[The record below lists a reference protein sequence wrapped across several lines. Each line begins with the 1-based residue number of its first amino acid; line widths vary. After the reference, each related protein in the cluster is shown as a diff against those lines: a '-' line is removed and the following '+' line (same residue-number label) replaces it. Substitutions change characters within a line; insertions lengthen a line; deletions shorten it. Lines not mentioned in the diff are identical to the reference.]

1 MKTDPTSWFG
11 KSASVSSVTEEV
23 DKQSY
28 VPAYVQLA
36 QIIRRGISGG
46 AHPAGSRLPAEAALA
61 KRYGVS
67 PMTARQ
73 AVSLMVKEGLVR
85 RVQGSGTYVRKP
97 EVTTGSFS
105 LEAMQNIL
113 ADQTNLQVRI
123 RKASVVRSS
132 GPVCISLAV
141 EPNVPL
147 IFIERLIL
155 YKQEPFTLQTG
166 YARFEPESPVVET
179 MLDTTVLT
187 GLFLEEGLTSFKKG
201 IMRLLPTAFDKHE
214 AQLLNGKPG
223 DYAFKLEHIFYDFND
238 QPAAFGCFLVSP
250 EKMPLIG
257 RVGVWG
263 E

>member
-1 MKTDPTSWFG
+1 MNAVNTNWFG
-11 KSASVSSVTEEV
+11 KFSPASNAQGEV

-36 QIIRRGISGG
+36 QIIRKGISGG
-46 AHPAGSRLPAEAALA
+46 AHPPGSRLPAESALA

-67 PMTARQ
+67 AMTARQ

-85 RVQGSGTYVRKP
+85 RVQGSGTYVQKP
-97 EVTTGSFS
+97 DVTAGSFS
-105 LEAMQNIL
+105 LGALQIIL
-113 ADQTNLQVRI
+113 ADQDNIQVRI
-123 RKASVVRSS
+123 RKATVERAS
-132 GPVCISLAV
+132 GPVCQALAV
-141 EPNVPL
+141 MPEAPL
-147 IFIERLIL
+147 IFVERLIL
-155 YKQEPFTLQTG
+155 YKGDPFTLQTG
-166 YARFEPESPVVET
+166 YARFEPESPIVEM

-201 IMRLLPTAFDKHE
+201 EMRLLPTAYDKHE
-214 AQLLNGKPG
+214 AQLLCGKPG

-250 EKMPLIG
+250 EKLPLIG

>member
-1 MKTDPTSWFG
+1 MKTGDTNWFG
-11 KSASVSSVTEEV
+11 KSSPALNSQQEV

-46 AHPAGSRLPAEAALA
+46 THRPGSRLPAESALA

-67 PMTARQ
+67 AMTARQ
-73 AVSLMVKEGLVR
+73 AVTLMVKEGLVR
-85 RVQGSGTYVRKP
+85 RVQGSGTYVQKAD
-97 EVTTGSFS
+97 VTSGSFS
-105 LEAMQNIL
+105 LGALQSIL
-113 ADQTNLQVRI
+113 ADQDNLQVRI
-123 RKASVVRSS
+123 QKASVERAS
-132 GPVCISLAV
+132 GSVCQALAV
-141 EPNVPL
+141 APDAPL
-147 IFIERLIL
+147 IFVERLII
-155 YKQEPFTLQTG
+155 YKDEPFTLQTG
-166 YARFEPESPVVET
+166 YARFEPESPVVEM

-201 IMRLLPTAFDKHE
+201 EMRLLPTAFSKHE
-214 AQLLNGKPG
+214 AKLLGGKPG

-250 EKMPLIG
+250 EKLPLIG

>member
-1 MKTDPTSWFG
+1 MKTNPTSWFG
-11 KSASVSSVTEEV
+11 KSAPPANTTEKV

-36 QIIRRGISGG
+36 QIIRSGISGG
-46 AHPAGSRLPAEAALA
+46 VHPPGSRLPAESALA

-85 RVQGSGTYVRKP
+85 RVQGSGTYVQKP
-97 EVTTGSFS
+97 DVMGGSFS
-105 LEAMQNIL
+105 LGALQSIL
-113 ADQTNLQVRI
+113 ADQDNLQVRI
-123 RKASVVRSS
+123 RKASVERAS
-132 GPVCISLAV
+132 GQICKALAV
-141 EPNVPL
+141 APNTPL
-147 IFIERLIL
+147 IFVERLIL
-155 YKQEPFTLQTG
+155 YKGEPFTLQIG
-166 YARFEPESPVVET
+166 YARFEPESPIVEM

-201 IMRLLPTAFDKHE
+201 EMRLLPTAYDKHE
-214 AQLLNGKPG
+214 AQLLGGKTG
-223 DYAFKLEHIFYDFND
+223 EYAFKLEHIFYDFND

-250 EKMPLIG
+250 QKMPLIG

>member
-1 MKTDPTSWFG
+1 MKTVDTNWFG
-11 KSASVSSVTEEV
+11 KSSPASNSQEEV

-28 VPAYVQLA
+28 IPAYVQLA

-46 AHPAGSRLPAEAALA
+46 AHPPGSRLPAESALA

-67 PMTARQ
+67 AMTARQ

-85 RVQGSGTYVRKP
+85 RVQGSGTYVQKP
-97 EVTTGSFS
+97 DVMAGSFS
-105 LEAMQNIL
+105 LGALQSIL
-113 ADQTNLQVRI
+113 ADQDNLQVRI
-123 RKASVVRSS
+123 QKASVERAS
-132 GPVCISLAV
+132 GSVCQALAV
-141 EPNVPL
+141 TSDAPL
-147 IFIERLIL
+147 IFVERLIL
-155 YKQEPFTLQTG
+155 YKSEPFTLQTG
-166 YARFEPESPVVET
+166 YARFEPESPVVEM

-201 IMRLLPTAFDKHE
+201 EMRLLPTAFNKHE
-214 AQLLNGKPG
+214 AQLLGAKPG
-223 DYAFKLEHIFYDFND
+223 DYAFKLDHIFYDFND

-250 EKMPLIG
+250 DKLPLIG